1 MKTIK
6 LWPRYVLD
14 SGKKINVGKFV
25 FIKPFFEIE
34 KKKCYPTLDYIFY

>member
-1 MKTIK
+1 MKMIK
-6 LWPRYVLD
+6 LRPRYVLD

-34 KKKCYPTLDYIFY
+34 KKGYPTLDYIFY